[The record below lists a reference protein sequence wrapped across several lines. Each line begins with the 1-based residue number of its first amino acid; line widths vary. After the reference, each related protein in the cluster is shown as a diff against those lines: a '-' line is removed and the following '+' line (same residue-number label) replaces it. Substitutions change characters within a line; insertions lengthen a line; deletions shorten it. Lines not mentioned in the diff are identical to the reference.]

1 MARVEMTR
9 RWVLPLVAA
18 MVIGCVKTSGDG
30 GGDGDSMGMGG
41 EPTGMGGVA
50 MGESALEIRGT
61 YTDNWDGGHALT
73 VEAWTQAGEMPSVT
87 RFSEVDNGGR
97 YAVGQNASDHPY
109 NPNLWSRFDWT
120 FGATGLFYCQ
130 TAYDAVDEATAL
142 AADGA
147 DADDLETGCNAN
159 PWSQLTPTAS
169 PELAGNYTD
178 GFSPHLIEGDR
189 WRMGEGEMTS
199 QFILT
204 TVDNEAD
211 FAIARNDDGN
221 EFSPGLWS
229 RFEWIGNG
237 EGTFFYCQATYD
249 APTADAA
256 HGATV
261 DRAAPETGGCG
272 MFGWSTLTAP

>member
-1 MARVEMTR
+1 MERIGTSGRRFPLLVVAMAV
-9 RWVLPLVAA
+9 
-18 MVIGCVKTSGDG
+18 MVIGCVNTGS
-30 GGDGDSMGMGG
+30 GGDAGGDPMGMGG
-41 EPTGMGGVA
+41 DP

-73 VEAWTQAGEMPSVT
+73 VAAWTQAGETPSVT
-87 RFSEVDNGGR
+87 TFTVVHNAGR
-97 YAVGQNASDHPY
+97 YAVGQNAPDHPY
-109 NPNLWSRFDWT
+109 NPNLWSRFDWA
-120 FGATGLFYCQ
+120 FDAAGLFYCQ
-130 TAYDAVDEATAL
+130 IAYDAVDEATAL

-147 DADDLETGCNAN
+147 DADDLEMGCNEN
-159 PWSQLTPTAS
+159 SWSQLKPTEL
-169 PELAGNYTD
+169 PEFVGNYTD

-189 WRMGEGEMTS
+189 WRMGEGDMVS

-229 RFEWIGNG
+229 RFEWIDNG
-237 EGTFFYCQATYD
+237 DGTLFYCQATYD
-249 APTADAA
+249 AASADAA
-256 HGATV
+256 HGATA
-261 DRAAPETGGCG
+261 DRTAPESGGCG